1 MQRRALQTVRRGAPD
16 DGPVPEPSVPGVY
29 WGVSDSGQVWLV
41 YLTGGPTGGAIY
53 EPYGS
58 LAVCELRNDSIA
70 TTTFRS
76 AEKTDGTMY
85 RFTGRRTREGLVG
98 AMEWVRVRTGA
109 VKAVDHLVLKAI
121 RARFLTGSVDAL
133 SGEYEAVRVSQESG
147 DVYGFGVILVDTVDG
162 VVGFLVEYEGGP
174 GPLQT
179 LAVDR
184 AKDTLRLSWPLATR
198 TEAATT
204 LIRGDTLRF
213 IGGDQ
218 RLIKRS
224 ALLELFVRADR
235 SKCE

>member
-1 MQRRALQTVRRGAPD
+1 MSRLSIWMCILLTLASVQCRPSGGMQRRALQTVRRGAPD

-109 VKAVDHLVLKAI
+109 VKAVDHLVLKAAAGHSNRSGYHTHSRGHAEIHRRRSAVDQKVRPAGAI
-121 RARFLTGSVDAL
+121 RAGR
-133 SGEYEAVRVSQESG
+133 
-147 DVYGFGVILVDTVDG
+147 
-162 VVGFLVEYEGGP
+162 
-174 GPLQT
+174 
-179 LAVDR
+179 
-184 AKDTLRLSWPLATR
+184 
-198 TEAATT
+198 
-204 LIRGDTLRF
+204 
-213 IGGDQ
+213 
-218 RLIKRS
+218 
-224 ALLELFVRADR
+224 
-235 SKCE
+235 